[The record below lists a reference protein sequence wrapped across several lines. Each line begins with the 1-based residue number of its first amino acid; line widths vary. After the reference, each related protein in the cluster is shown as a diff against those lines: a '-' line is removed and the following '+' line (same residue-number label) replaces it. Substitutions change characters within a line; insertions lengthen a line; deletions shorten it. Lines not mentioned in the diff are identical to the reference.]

1 MGEGILDNRDTEHRY
16 WLLLEPMKK
25 PLINSN
31 SNPESV
37 DEVSLPSPLANHMS
51 RRLDHS
57 PIQFICS
64 GKKKGSRLLNFRFD
78 KKHTN
83 VLPIKIESSPI
94 VKYFF
99 FIFFSTATTAK
110 DIFRSQSRG
119 LDTPLPNEIH
129 LFNLRTISNSDF
141 TEKPSNS
148 ALLILHRQSQSDCG
162 TTTPETEHENI
173 STTGKKLA
181 LKKYRPRKN

>member
-78 KKHTN
+78 RKHTN

-99 FIFFSTATTAK
+99 HFLLYSYNCQRYIPISK
-110 DIFRSQSRG
+110 SRIG
-119 LDTPLPNEIH
+119 YT
-129 LFNLRTISNSDF
+129 F
-141 TEKPSNS
+141 
-148 ALLILHRQSQSDCG
+148 AQ
-162 TTTPETEHENI
+162 
-173 STTGKKLA
+173 
-181 LKKYRPRKN
+181 

>member
-99 FIFFSTATTAK
+99 HFLLYSYNCQRYIPISKSRIGYTFAQWNPFIQFENNFKFWFHGKT
-110 DIFRSQSRG
+110 FEFG
-119 LDTPLPNEIH
+119 LTDSAP
-129 LFNLRTISNSDF
+129 S
-141 TEKPSNS
+141 KPVRLWYYDARNG
-148 ALLILHRQSQSDCG
+148 AR
-162 TTTPETEHENI
+162 
-173 STTGKKLA
+173 
-181 LKKYRPRKN
+181 KYFYNW